1 VDCGGAFCAA
11 CNEGQSCEANADC
24 SSGNCQNGTC
34 QANPPPAAQIEAS
47 LTVLNDGGTWYCASL
62 VVSNVGNAAANGWS
76 VPLDTRGTSI
86 YTTWNGA
93 FSGSIGNVVATP
105 SQPWNT
111 ELAPGDSIDSVGFC
125 ATRPA
130 GDTTSVASVSSA
142 EPAPMPHIAVSL
154 ITLSDGG
161 GWYCS
166 ALQITNVGTASTEG
180 WNVTL
185 DTRGTSIYT
194 AWNGDVSGTTGNVTA
209 APNQPWNIELAP
221 GDSTDS
227 VGFCASRPSGNTSMP
242 SVVAS
247 SP

>member
-1 VDCGGAFCAA
+1 
-11 CNEGQSCEANADC
+11 
-24 SSGNCQNGTC
+24 
-34 QANPPPAAQIEAS
+34 
-47 LTVLNDGGTWYCASL
+47 
-62 VVSNVGNAAANGWS
+62 
-76 VPLDTRGTSI
+76 
-86 YTTWNGA
+86 
-93 FSGSIGNVVATP
+93 
-105 SQPWNT
+105 
-111 ELAPGDSIDSVGFC
+111 
-125 ATRPA
+125 
-130 GDTTSVASVSSA
+130 
-142 EPAPMPHIAVSL
+142 MPHIAVSL